1 MLYLYTM
8 KVLLTE
14 EQYNLIVE
22 ASKVDVLT
30 NKLGFTQKD
39 AIALEQLTG

>member
-1 MLYLYTM
+1 M

-14 EQYNLIVE
+14 EQYNLILEV
-22 ASKVDVLT
+22 SKVDVLT

-39 AIALEQLTG
+39 AVADYPCGWGKN